1 MENISPYQVVDLAQ
15 IAAIEGD
22 IKELTTIRNNMPRE
36 AWPHL
41 EEKLAEKRM
50 ELNAIKEAALNNQRA
65 AKEAMVKA
73 ILICDYITDVAE
85 EFADASRKMTHSG
98 TSGDTF
104 RQMVKSCSDRHDI
117 CMREWNEVVQCI
129 DSKGRQVGD
138 EYSEVYDRFKEYI
151 DPYVNEFMER
161 LKKDKFWRR
170 V

>member
-15 IAAIEGD
+15 IAAIEGE

-50 ELNAIKEAALNNQRA
+50 ELASIKEKAINNQRA

-138 EYSEVYDRFKEYI
+138 EYSEVYDRFKDYI